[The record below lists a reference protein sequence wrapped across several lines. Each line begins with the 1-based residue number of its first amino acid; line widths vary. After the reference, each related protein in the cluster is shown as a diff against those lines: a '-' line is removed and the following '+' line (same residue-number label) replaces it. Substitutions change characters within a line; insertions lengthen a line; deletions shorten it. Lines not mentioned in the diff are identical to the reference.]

1 MDATWVGKMALLMVS
16 SWVETKDALS
26 VELKAIDLVGK
37 KEVLMAA
44 L

>member
-16 SWVETKDALS
+16 SCVETKDALS